1 MHGLR
6 FVDPGPIF
14 AGHDRFARMIDS
26 SSKHVQLLGVE
37 RPENSPTSHGKLPSD
52 GQRRAAGIIFYG
64 NGSAGATG
72 RRCRYKLAASGGSAG
87 CVRQLQAP
95 IWVTPIAGGHETA
108 KNRGIFATL
117 PHRAE

>member
-1 MHGLR
+1 MPDPTQLAKPR
-6 FVDPGPIF
+6 FDQVTFLPPQLSSIDDPG
-14 AGHDRFARMIDS
+14 
-26 SSKHVQLLGVE
+26 VQLLGVE
-37 RPENSPTSHGKLPSD
+37 RPENSPASHGKLPSD

-95 IWVTPIAGGHETA
+95 IWVTPMACGYKTA

-117 PHRAE
+117 RL